1 VRTRFGFHIVAVDRR
16 VEAKQVPFEAVETRI
31 ADRLRAGV
39 LERALAQYVRV
50 LAGRAD
56 VRGADLAGTA
66 TPLVQ

>member
-1 VRTRFGFHIVAVDRR
+1 
-16 VEAKQVPFEAVETRI
+16 VPFEAVETRI